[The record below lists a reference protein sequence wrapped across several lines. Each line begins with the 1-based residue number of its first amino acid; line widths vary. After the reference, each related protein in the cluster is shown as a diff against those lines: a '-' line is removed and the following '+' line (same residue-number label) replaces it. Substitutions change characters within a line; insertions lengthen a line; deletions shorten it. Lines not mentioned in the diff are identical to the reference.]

1 MKIIIEGLDRCGKS
15 TLIDNLTKHYKLPFI
30 KLHFYGPPFKNV
42 DQNIAFDVSLYTDMV
57 KAFMNFDHVIADR
70 SHLGA
75 LVYSPLYRNNNGYH
89 VLDLDKQLPSDVIL
103 ITLIDN
109 KENLINRDDGESF
122 TIDLDKKQ
130 KEIDLFINAHIL
142 SNIKHKL
149 LINISKY
156 NIEEVL
162 QKTVNYI
169 NSIGETN

>member
-1 MKIIIEGLDRCGKS
+1 MKIIVEGLDRCGKTS
-15 TLIDNLTKHYKLPFI
+15 LIENLIKHYKLPFM
-30 KLHFYGPPFKNV
+30 KLHFYGPPFKDINKNV
-42 DQNIAFDVSLYTDMV
+42 EFDTVLYTDMV
-57 KAFMNFDHVIADR
+57 KVFDVFDNVIADR

-89 VLDLDKQLPSDVIL
+89 VLELDKQLPSDVIL

-109 KENLINRDDGESF
+109 AENLIERDDGESF
-122 TIDLDKKQ
+122 TTDLDKKQ
-130 KEIDLFINAHIL
+130 KEIDLFINAHVL

-162 QKTVNYI
+162 TKVTNYI
-169 NSIGETN
+169 NSTGETN